1 MAAVIPIL
9 ADESNV
15 VFYVQLLVSE
25 LLTIF
30 SSKIFFFFVL
40 FISWY
45 TQATEPVSI
54 SRTQATFLGFC
65 VLLVYCI
72 ECFGISS
79 NSHSPEI
86 AY

>member
-15 VFYVQLLVSE
+15 VFVYK

-30 SSKIFFFFVL
+30 NIKIILVF

-45 TQATEPVSI
+45 TQAIKAVSI
-54 SRTQATFLGFC
+54 SHTRAIFFKVFLGFC
-65 VLLVYCI
+65 VLLV
-72 ECFGISS
+72 
-79 NSHSPEI
+79 HR
-86 AY
+86 